1 MSESESL
8 TSTEMSEDEVS
19 AWVVRHARLIPEGGT
34 VLDLAC
40 GNGRHTRYLRSL
52 GYRVVA
58 VDIDVS
64 GIADLEADDGVE
76 IVEADLET
84 GQWPLEERQFD
95 GVVVT
100 NYLYRPHLPRLAD
113 ALAPKGA
120 LIYETFGK
128 GNEELGSPRNLAFLL
143 NPGELL
149 EEFGPKLTIIAYEQR
164 SEREPRPAV
173 RQRVCAVRN

>member
-1 MSESESL
+1 M
-8 TSTEMSEDEVS
+8 
-19 AWVVRHARLIPEGGT
+19 
-34 VLDLAC
+34 LDLAC
-40 GNGRHTRYLRSL
+40 GSGRHTRYLRSL

-64 GIADLEADDGVE
+64 RITDLATDDRVE
-76 IVEADLET
+76 IVEADLEA
-84 GQWPLEERQFD
+84 GNWPLGDRQFD

-100 NYLYRPHLPRLAD
+100 NYLYRPHLGRLAD

-149 EEFGPKLTIIAYEQR
+149 EAFGPRLTIVAYEQR